1 MPMLYRP
8 GIYRNH
14 YEGGPR
20 PPSFNFWETIGFPF
34 SRLNQTAS
42 RRRQARRRER
52 CYPLPRSGASMV
64 ERIVLRNGVRVLL
77 EQMPNLRSVSLGVCV
92 ESGARHEPPELAGIS
107 HFLEHMLFKGTV
119 TRSTRDIAREFDL
132 MGGRANAATEKDYTF
147 YYTKTLDYH
156 RSDAMEILGDML
168 LHSRFDPKDVSVEKN
183 VVLEEINM
191 NEDSPETL
199 VSDQL
204 FEEVWR
210 ENTLGCNILG
220 NPETLSRITPET
232 LREHVERHYVPERTI
247 LSIAGSFDREQ
258 TLSEAGRLFGGFER
272 RGTIRSQ
279 ERAAYLP
286 GIILKEKDV
295 EQNHLCLGFE
305 GFPAVDDRK
314 YALSVISNLLGSGM
328 SSRLMQRL
336 REEHGLVYSVETF
349 VTDYRDAGVFG
360 VYAAYSSEAE
370 DEVLSHIME
379 ELRLIRSEGIT
390 EDELRRAK
398 EYFKTGLVMALEGS
412 FSRMTNNALYELMD
426 SPILTSEQ
434 IIEKIDAVDL

>member
-1 MPMLYRP
+1 
-8 GIYRNH
+8 
-14 YEGGPR
+14 
-20 PPSFNFWETIGFPF
+20 
-34 SRLNQTAS
+34 
-42 RRRQARRRER
+42 
-52 CYPLPRSGASMV
+52 MV
-64 ERIVLRNGVRVLL
+64 ERIVLQNGVRLLL
-77 EQMPNLRSVSLGVCV
+77 EWMPNLRSVSLGVCI
-92 ESGARHEPPELAGIS
+92 ESGARHETPELAGIS
-107 HFLEHMLFKGTV
+107 HFLEHMLFKGTA

-156 RSDAMEILGDML
+156 LYDAMEILSDML
-168 LHSRFDPKDVSVEKN
+168 LRPRLDPKDVSVEKN

-199 VSDQL
+199 VSDRL

-210 ENTLGCNILG
+210 ENSLGCNILG
-220 NPETLSRITPET
+220 TADSLSRISPEI
-232 LREHVERHYVPERTI
+232 LRKHVEKHYTPDRTI
-247 LSIAGSFDREQ
+247 LSISGSFDREK
-258 TLSEAGRLFGGFER
+258 TLREAQRLFGGHER
-272 RGTIRSQ
+272 RGEVRPP
-279 ERAAYLP
+279 ERVGYLP

-305 GFPAVDDRK
+305 GYPAVDDRK

-360 VYAAYSSEAE
+360 VYAAYSAEAE

-379 ELRLIRSEGIT
+379 ELRLIRREGIT
-390 EDELRRAK
+390 EDELNRAK

-426 SPILTSEQ
+426 APILTSEQ
-434 IIEKIDAVDL
+434 IIEKIDAVDRDAVRQALETVLDFSRMSVSVIGRVQPEAVYEALRQEPV